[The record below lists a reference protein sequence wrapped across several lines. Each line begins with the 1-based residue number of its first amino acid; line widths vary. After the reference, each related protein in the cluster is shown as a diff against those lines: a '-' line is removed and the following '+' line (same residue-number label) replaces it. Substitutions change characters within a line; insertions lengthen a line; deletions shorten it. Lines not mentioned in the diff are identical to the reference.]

1 MGTLTFSLAEEQIM
15 KHMFSH
21 IKYNFKFST
30 GLSIQMPLF
39 MLKFFCSGLKEQVIF
54 LIFNCICVINAGI
67 KTVNTFLT
75 WREVALMRCE

>member
-1 MGTLTFSLAEEQIM
+1 
-15 KHMFSH
+15 
-21 IKYNFKFST
+21 
-30 GLSIQMPLF
+30 MPLF
-39 MLKFFCSGLKEQVIF
+39 MLKFFCSGLKEQVLF